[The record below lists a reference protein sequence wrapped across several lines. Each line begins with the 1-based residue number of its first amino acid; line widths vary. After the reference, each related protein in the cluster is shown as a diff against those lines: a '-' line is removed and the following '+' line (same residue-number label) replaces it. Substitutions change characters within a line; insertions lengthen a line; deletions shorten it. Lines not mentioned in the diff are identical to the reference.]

1 MTGALHTGAW
11 WEAAAAQ
18 LRQTARQFALE
29 VVAPLSAQPSSQQTW
44 AGPALRLACKQ
55 GLAGIEVSKKYGG
68 LGLPFTVRTH
78 IAEELAEV
86 DLAFAFAFINHHN
99 AILRIAEGATEEA
112 CAAYVPAMLRGELIG
127 CTAMSEDMAGSDFT
141 AIRTQARK
149 VDGGWELS
157 GIKKWAASAK
167 GADIALVFA
176 QTDARLGAHGIA
188 CFIVNLNAPSCHRIE
203 GDDMD
208 GLAIA
213 GIGGFELDAHFVS
226 DRDMLYAPGAGFKRA
241 MAAVNK
247 ARVHIAAMAS
257 GMLSGA
263 LKQATAY
270 ASSRVVFGAPAMNQ
284 QGLRWS
290 LVDAAMTH
298 DILKLLTRHAA
309 ALIEQNADDA
319 VNAAATAKLYAGNE
333 TLAAVSACIQAL
345 GAAGMT
351 QEHGLTRKLLAAKAI
366 CLADGTNEIMRDRLG
381 ASIAQRFARS
391 FRQAGDAH
399 VPDTST
405 QQHNSTTDM
414 FKALY
419 ITKTETGASAVNIQN
434 LQLSDLPDGEVLV
447 RVSHSTLNYK
457 DALAMTGKAPVVRTF
472 PMVPGI
478 DFAGVVERSADPHFK
493 PGDAVLLNGW
503 GTGETSWGGLSQ
515 YATTKADW
523 LIPLPAAMTAEQ
535 AMSIGTAGYTAML
548 CVMALQERGVIPES
562 GPVLVTGANG
572 GVGSIAIA
580 LLSRLG
586 YMVTASTGRPE
597 DADNL
602 RALGASSIVN
612 RGTLSEPGKPL
623 QKENWAAA
631 VDCVGSHTLANVLAG
646 IRYGGVVAACGL
658 AQGMDLP
665 ATVAPFILRGVTLIG
680 VDSVYAS
687 QARRIAAW
695 NRLASE
701 LPPEVIAQ
709 NTRVIG
715 LSDALTTATELLA
728 GKVRGRVVVNVNH

>member
-1 MTGALHTGAW
+1 MTKALQSDAW
-11 WEAAAAQ
+11 WHAPAAQ
-18 LRQTARQFALE
+18 LRQQAKQFALD
-29 VVAPLSAQPSSQQTW
+29 VVIPLSTQPSSRQTW
-44 AGPALRLACKQ
+44 AGPALRLASAQ
-55 GLAGIEVSKKYGG
+55 GLADIEIPKKWGG

-99 AILRIAEGATEEA
+99 AILRITEGATEEA
-112 CAAYVPAMLRGELIG
+112 CAAYVPAMLRGDLIG
-127 CTAMSEDMAGSDFT
+127 CTAMSEDIAGSDFT
-141 AIRTQARK
+141 AIRTHARK

-157 GIKKWAASAK
+157 GAKKWAASAK

-176 QTDARLGAHGIA
+176 QTDARLGAQGIA
-188 CFIVNLNAPSCHRIE
+188 CFIVNLNSPSCRRIE

-226 DRDMLYAPGAGFKRA
+226 DRDMLYAPGAGFKQA

-270 ASSRVVFGAPAMNQ
+270 VSSRVVFGAPAINQ

-333 TLAAVSACIQAL
+333 TLTAVSACIQAL

-381 ASIAQRFARS
+381 ASIAHRFSRN
-391 FRQAGDAH
+391 FRQTGQARGAEA
-399 VPDTST
+399 ST
-405 QQHNSTTDM
+405 NSTTPTM

-419 ITKTETGASAVNIQN
+419 ITKPETGASAVNVQT
-434 LQLSDLPDGEVLV
+434 LQQGDLPDAEVLV

-457 DALAMTGKAPVVRTF
+457 DALAMTGKGPVVRTF

-478 DFAGVVERSADPHFK
+478 DFAGVVERSADPRFK
-493 PGDAVLLNGW
+493 PDDAVLLNGW
-503 GTGETSWGGLSQ
+503 GTGETCWGGLSQ
-515 YATTKADW
+515 YATAKADW
-523 LIPLPAAMTAEQ
+523 LIPLPVGMTAER

-548 CVMALQERGVIPES
+548 CVMALQERGVMPEA
-562 GPVLVTGANG
+562 GPILVTGANG

-602 RALGASSIVN
+602 RALGASAIVN
-612 RGTLSEPGKPL
+612 RATLSEPGKPL

-646 IRYGGVVAACGL
+646 TRYGGVVAACGL

-665 ATVAPFILRGVTLIG
+665 GTVAPFILRGVTLIG
-680 VDSVYAS
+680 IDSVYAS

-695 NRLASE
+695 NRLANE
-701 LPPEVIAQ
+701 LPPEVVER

-715 LSDALTTATELLA
+715 LADAIATASELLA
-728 GKVRGRVVVNVNH
+728 GKVRGRVVVNVNQ

>member
-1 MTGALHTGAW
+1 MIEATNTGAW
-11 WEAAAAQ
+11 WEPAAAS
-18 LRQTARQFALE
+18 LRDTARQFAQD
-29 VVAPLSAQPSSQQTW
+29 VVAPLCARPSPQQTW
-44 AGPALRLACKQ
+44 AGPALRLACQ
-55 GLAGIEVSKKYGG
+55 HGLAGIEVPKRHGG
-68 LGLPFTVRTH
+68 LGLPFTVRTQ

-86 DLAFAFAFINHHN
+86 DLAFSFAFINHHN
-99 AILRIAEGATEEA
+99 AILRIAEGATEQA
-112 CAAYVPAMLRGELIG
+112 CTAYVPAMLRGELIG
-127 CTAMSEDMAGSDFT
+127 CTAMSEADAGSDFA

-149 VDGGWELS
+149 VEGGWELS
-157 GIKKWAASAK
+157 GTKKWAASAK

-176 QTDARLGAHGIA
+176 QTDARLGAQGIA
-188 CFIVNLNAPSCHRIE
+188 CFIVNLNAPSCRRLE
-203 GDDMD
+203 GDDIE

-226 DRDMLYAPGAGFKRA
+226 DRDMLYAPGAGFSQA
-241 MAAVNK
+241 MGAINK
-247 ARVHIAAMAS
+247 ARVHIAAMAC
-257 GMLSGA
+257 GMLGAA

-270 ASSRVVFGAPAMNQ
+270 ASSRAVFGAPAINQ

-290 LVDAAMTH
+290 LVDAAMVH
-298 DILKLLTRHAA
+298 DILKLLVRHAA

-345 GAAGMT
+345 GAVGMT
-351 QEHGLTRKLLAAKAI
+351 GQQGLTRKLLAAKAI

-381 ASIAQRFARS
+381 ASVAQRFARS
-391 FRQAGDAH
+391 FRQAGEARI
-399 VPDTST
+399 PAPST
-405 QQHNSTTDM
+405 PHHTATM
-414 FKALY
+414 FKALH
-419 ITKTETGASAVNIQN
+419 IAKSEAGASIASVTTLPQ
-434 LQLSDLPDGEVLV
+434 SDLPDAEVLV

-457 DALAMTGKAPVVRTF
+457 DALAMTGKAPVVRSF

-478 DFAGVVERSADPHFK
+478 DFAGVVERSADPRFK
-493 PGDAVLLNGW
+493 AGDAVLLNGW
-503 GTGETSWGGLSQ
+503 GLGETRWGGLSQ
-515 YATTKADW
+515 YATAKGDW
-523 LIPLPAAMTAEQ
+523 LIPLPAGMSAEQ

-548 CVMALQERGVIPES
+548 CVMALQERGVMPEA

-580 LLSRLG
+580 LLARQG
-586 YMVTASTGRPE
+586 YMVTASTGRLE
-597 DADNL
+597 EADHL
-602 RALGASSIVN
+602 RALGASAIVD
-612 RGTLSEPGKPL
+612 RATLSQPGKPL

-680 VDSVYAS
+680 IDSVYAP

-695 NRLASE
+695 SRLAAE
-701 LPPEVIAQ
+701 LQPEVIAR

-715 LSDALTTATELLA
+715 LDDVIRTASDLLA
-728 GKVRGRVVVNVNH
+728 GKVRGRVVVNVNQ